1 VLPWLLSDLLF
12 CLTLLGSGIE
22 VRQDP
27 ADQAVIEQVCTDM
40 KPLFVPRRIS
50 NRPDLQAN

>member
-1 VLPWLLSDLLF
+1 MEWLLSDLLF

-27 ADQAVIEQVCTDM
+27 ADQAVIEQVCADM
-40 KPLFVPRRIS
+40 KPLFVPRRVS
-50 NRPDLQAN
+50 NLPDRQAN

>member
-1 VLPWLLSDLLF
+1 MLPWLLSDLLF
-12 CLTLLGSGIE
+12 CLTLLWSGIE

-27 ADQAVIEQVCTDM
+27 ADQAVIEQVCADM